1 MVERSAC
8 AKGGLA
14 AGAIYGLLT
23 GIVSTAYIVLMK
35 EQVIAQIRIALASVP
50 GGVPITA
57 EDIYPITLIS
67 AIPSALIYGVILGAI
82 LGMVFSFFYAEL
94 MGKNSRMKGLLFS
107 ILIIVALAIG
117 EAAAPNHSLGIIMV
131 NTNFL
136 PLAPVGVALFLLFG
150 FLNGVFYD
158 RFSCKK
164 KKRPS

>member
-23 GIVSTAYIVLMK
+23 GIVNTAYILLMK
-35 EQVIAQIRIALASVP
+35 EQVIAQISRALASVQ
-50 GGVPITA
+50 GVPITA
-57 EDIYPITLIS
+57 EDVYPITLIS
-67 AIPSALIYGVILGAI
+67 AIPGAMIYGVILGAI
-82 LGMVFSFFYAEL
+82 LGMVFSFFYTEL
-94 MGKNSRMKGLLFS
+94 MGKGSRMKGLLFS

-117 EAAAPNHSLGIIMV
+117 EAAAPGYSMGLIMV